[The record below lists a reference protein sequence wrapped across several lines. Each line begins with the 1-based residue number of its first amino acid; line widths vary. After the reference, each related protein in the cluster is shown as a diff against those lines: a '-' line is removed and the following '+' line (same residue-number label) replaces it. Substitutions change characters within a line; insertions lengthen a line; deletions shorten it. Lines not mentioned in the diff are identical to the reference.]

1 MLETPTSATPPRP
14 FVYVSAEDIFRPIV
28 PDGYIRTKRQAEQA
42 ILALCADSQQRA
54 QVDETHVDGG
64 AIMPVLVR
72 PGRFPDLI
80 PRPSSVDG
88 QISGLMY
95 HPHERPLSTPLA
107 VLLDVTSRI
116 HSRMPFA
123 LPLPSSPPPLSRSS
137 PSSRSSPL
145 QVLGALGASLQVP
158 PIHVDHVAECICR
171 SVEDQH
177 VQGVIDTAEMRQWVG
192 LDPPPKRDVFNSTS
206 AASPFASSSGSRRT
220 FSTRRR
226 ITIYAPGPP
235 GQEKDPRYIIEPAGD
250 AIQASPNANP
260 NPTPNGE
267 TIDHAAGN
275 GAPGSQHPFA
285 SLAQFIG
292 DGPATGDGSGIPP
305 PPPPTASTTASSQ
318 SDQAPQD
325 SLTSLP
331 GPPTTSSAASQTI
344 DIRPQPEHP
353 FDTHA
358 FVQHMERSGFNGGVS
373 RVLMEATKGLIVQR
387 GQHARNLLLH
397 KEDTENVRGMRDLPL

>member
-1 MLETPTSATPPRP
+1 
-14 FVYVSAEDIFRPIV
+14 
-28 PDGYIRTKRQAEQA
+28 
-42 ILALCADSQQRA
+42 
-54 QVDETHVDGG
+54 
-64 AIMPVLVR
+64 
-72 PGRFPDLI
+72 
-80 PRPSSVDG
+80 
-88 QISGLMY
+88 MY

-123 LPLPSSPPPLSRSS
+123 LPLPPSPPPVSRSS

-145 QVLGALGASLQVP
+145 QALGALGASLQVP

-177 VQGVIDTAEMRQWVG
+177 VQGVVDTTEMRQWVG
-192 LDPPPKRDVFNSTS
+192 LDPPPKRDVFSSTS
-206 AASPFASSSGSRRT
+206 TSSPFSSSVGSRRT
-220 FSTRRR
+220 FSTRRNV
-226 ITIYAPGPP
+226 TIYAPGPP

-250 AIQASPNANP
+250 TIRAMPNSNSTP
-260 NPTPNGE
+260 PPNGA
-267 TIDHAAGN
+267 TIDHAAN
-275 GAPGSQHPFA
+275 GAPGSQHPYA

-292 DGPATGDGSGIPP
+292 DAPATGDASGIPP
-305 PPPPTASTTASSQ
+305 PPPPTSSTAAPSQ
-318 SDQAPQD
+318 PEQGPTEG
-325 SLTSLP
+325 LTSLP

-358 FVQHMERSGFNGGVS
+358 FVQHMERSGFDEGVS
-373 RVLMEATKGLIVQR
+373 RVLMEATKGLIVHR

-397 KEDTENVRGMRDLPL
+397 KEDTENVRDARLIKYGLLTLALGCLSIQSCSFRTSYRAVCQGTERRDPAAIYGVAHSA

>member
-1 MLETPTSATPPRP
+1 M
-14 FVYVSAEDIFRPIV
+14 AELLGR
-28 PDGYIRTKRQAEQA
+28 YWY
-42 ILALCADSQQRA
+42 A
-54 QVDETHVDGG
+54 QVCLSMLFEATS
-64 AIMPVLVR
+64 LTST
-72 PGRFPDLI
+72 L
-80 PRPSSVDG
+80 
-88 QISGLMY
+88 GLMY

-107 VLLDVTSRI
+107 VLLDVTSRL

-123 LPLPSSPPPLSRSS
+123 LPLPPSPPPLSRSS

-145 QVLGALGASLQVP
+145 QALGALGASLQVP

-177 VQGVIDTAEMRQWVG
+177 VQGVVDTAEMRQWVG
-192 LDPPPKRDVFNSTS
+192 LDPPLKRDIFSST
-206 AASPFASSSGSRRT
+206 ATGSPFASNVGSRRSY
-220 FSTRRR
+220 STRRN

-250 AIQASPNANP
+250 TIRASPNANASQP
-260 NPTPNGE
+260 PRNSE
-267 TIDHAAGN
+267 TIDHAGN
-275 GAPGSQHPFA
+275 NAAPGSQHPYA

-292 DGPATGDGSGIPP
+292 DAPATGDASGIPP
-305 PPPPTASTTASSQ
+305 PPPPTSSTSESSQ
-318 SDQAPQD
+318 PEQD
-325 SLTSLP
+325 STDSLASLP

-358 FVQHMERSGFNGGVS
+358 FVQHMERSGFDSGVS

-397 KEDTENVRGMRDLPL
+397 KEDTENVRLPHRWV